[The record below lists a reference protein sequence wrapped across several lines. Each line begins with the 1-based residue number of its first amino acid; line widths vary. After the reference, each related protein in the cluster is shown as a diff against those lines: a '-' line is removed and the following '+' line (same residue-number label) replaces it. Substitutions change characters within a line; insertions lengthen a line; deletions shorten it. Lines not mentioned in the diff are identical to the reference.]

1 MPQREKSGVL
11 RKNDRKEQD
20 KHPDIKGEAMIGGQE
35 YWISGWQKDG
45 KDKEGRPSK
54 FYSLSFTEKEEKR
67 DAPRG
72 GGSTKPPPRT
82 ATGRA
87 LDDEIPFAPCKD

>member
-20 KHPDIKGEAMIGGQE
+20 KHPDIKGEAMIDGRE

-45 KDKEGRPSK
+45 KDRDGKPQK
-54 FYSLSFTEKEEKR
+54 FYSLSFSEKEEKR
-67 DAPRG
+67 DAPARSG
-72 GGSTKPPPRT
+72 GGGPRPRSQSE
-82 ATGRA
+82 RA
-87 LDDEIPFAPCKD
+87 LDDEIPF